1 MTKDYEG
8 FSKEEL
14 INWIELCHDLL
25 TQKGVTDNNHGALYS
40 IYGRFGLYVDYN
52 EARIAALESRLRE
65 AEAHIKE
72 IVVSLPNDEIEIA
85 RSSWGNTNASIIKTA
100 IQSAAAFLAG
110 GEK

>member
-65 AEAHIKE
+65 AEKLGAVAESVNLWLKRSNMGGTAHQRE
-72 IVVSLPNDEIEIA
+72 LE
-85 RSSWGNTNASIIKTA
+85 
-100 IQSAAAFLAG
+100 SALAAFLAG
-110 GEK
+110 GDTNKV